1 MKKASSS
8 LKSSLTFFNKKTIS
22 LFSYKVKTN
31 SSFSNL
37 SNASFSF
44 TRLTNSDNIFYK
56 STKKCYHKDIDF
68 TKDYYKILGVTKDS
82 TEKEI
87 KTAYHKLARIHH
99 PDANGGK
106 TSEKFKEVASAYE
119 VLSDKEKKS
128 TYDLYISSG
137 GNKGS
142 NQSRGF
148 GGYNDFNPQSSDHN
162 YSSNFYKSSS
172 TKGQANQGNYYS
184 NFDNFD
190 KFSKRF
196 KDSGFYKEFYETYT
210 FKDKN
215 TGEYKTYTFK
225 SNKTGN
231 PFYNDFEKA
240 FKRRTRNNTDSTENS
255 NKTTNSGNTN
265 YSNDFFGNNY
275 QKGNPNPF
283 SNTDPFKSFNNPNN
297 QQKNDQFIYEQYELR
312 REYWRL
318 FRWVLLSTVF
328 ILWYSSVI
336 RKRREY
342 YLQQQY
348 IGAGLPT
355 GQTYYEPIRY
365 NEPPKYHSHYREN
378 DRTYL
383 KNSEVPPY
391 K

>member
-1 MKKASSS
+1 MKNRVINNIRS
-8 LKSSLTFFNKKTIS
+8 IS
-22 LFSYKVKTN
+22 LCSKLMVN
-31 SSFSNL
+31 IQ
-37 SNASFSF
+37 
-44 TRLTNSDNIFYK
+44 TRLFTFTKNIHNSNNEKSFYK
-56 STKKCYHKDIDF
+56 QSKKNYNKDIDF
-68 TKDYYKILGVTKDS
+68 SKDYYKVLGVTKES
-82 TEKEI
+82 TDKEI
-87 KTAYHKLARIHH
+87 KTAYHKLARQHH

-106 TSEKFKEVASAYE
+106 TSEKFKEVAAAYE
-119 VLSDKEKKS
+119 VLSDKEKRS
-128 TYDLYISSG
+128 TYDSYTASGASKSSSQG
-137 GNKGS
+137 
-142 NQSRGF
+142 RGF
-148 GGYNDFNPQSSDHN
+148 GGYNDFNPQSTDHN

-172 TKGQANQGNYYS
+172 TQKNQGNYYS

-190 KFSKRF
+190 KFSKKF

-231 PFYNDFEKA
+231 PFYNDFEGA
-240 FKRRTRNNTDSTENS
+240 FKRKRKNDTNPQQNNEGTNNS
-255 NKTTNSGNTN
+255 TN

-275 QKGNPNPF
+275 QKGNPF
-283 SNTDPFKSFNNPNN
+283 SNTDHFKNFKNPNN
-297 QQKNDQFIYEQYELR
+297 QNKMNDQFSYEQYELR

-318 FRWVLLSTVF
+318 FRWVLLSTLF
-328 ILWYSSVI
+328 IIWYSSVI

-365 NEPPKYHSHYREN
+365 TETPKYHSHYN
-378 DRTYL
+378 DERTYL
-383 KNSEVPPY
+383 RNSEVPPY